1 MLQQYLK
8 NQITVNPKNK
18 NKNKNKNMYFN
29 QQQSAYKIISK

>member
-1 MLQQYLK
+1 MLSTFS
-8 NQITVNPKNK
+8 NSK